1 MCTSQVVNHMLSYP
15 IFVVTN
21 LLRVKPVKEIVAGI
35 ASLKQY
41 FIPPVINIYKQ
52 KPMLIGRT

>member
-41 FIPPVINIYKQ
+41 FIPPVINVYKQ
-52 KPMLIGRT
+52 KTC